1 MPLDDKVRKALDTIF
16 SGDAGLYQT
25 RGWNQRSG
33 FGTRPALLNID
44 LANAWT
50 RPGYRFSCDDMD
62 ERIIPGVQRLLAAAR
77 AKKVPRIIYTTTAFC
92 SRFDMGRLPA
102 SRSPSRTVIV
112 RECVGDRCLP
122 HRVEPVR
129 PRHEDCD
136 VEPRA
141 ALRKAS
147 TR

>member
-62 ERIIPGVQRLLAAAR
+62 ERIIPGVQRLL
-77 AKKVPRIIYTTTAFC
+77 
-92 SRFDMGRLPA
+92 SRRPCQEGADHLHHHRLLQPLRHGRLPA
-102 SRSPSRTVIV
+102 
-112 RECVGDRCLP
+112 
-122 HRVEPVR
+122 
-129 PRHEDCD
+129 
-136 VEPRA
+136 
-141 ALRKAS
+141 
-147 TR
+147 

>member
-50 RPGYRFSCDDMD
+50 RLGYRFSCEDMD

-77 AKKVPRIIYTTTAFC
+77 AKKVPII
-92 SRFDMGRLPA
+92 
-102 SRSPSRTVIV
+102 
-112 RECVGDRCLP
+112 
-122 HRVEPVR
+122 
-129 PRHEDCD
+129 
-136 VEPRA
+136 
-141 ALRKAS
+141 
-147 TR
+147 